1 MLETFPQFFIFNFA
15 FLIGLPLAYA
25 LPGVQSSENLK
36 DLAGIGVVV
45 EKLDRE
51 YPGTGLTRQGLEGE
65 VKARLRLAG
74 IRVLGTTAREKIPGA
89 PFLYVNVMVDRIR
102 DLPVF
107 LFVVRVEVQ
116 ETVRSL
122 RPAEH
127 QHVAVIW
134 RERSAV
140 GTIGEDYV
148 HDIFGVIQSQVDKF
162 IEAYQAE
169 NPPRPK

>member
-1 MLETFPQFFIFNFA
+1 
-15 FLIGLPLAYA
+15 
-25 LPGVQSSENLK
+25 
-36 DLAGIGVVV
+36 
-45 EKLDRE
+45 
-51 YPGTGLTRQGLEGE
+51 
-65 VKARLRLAG
+65 
-74 IRVLGTTAREKIPGA
+74 
-89 PFLYVNVMVDRIR
+89 MVDRIR

-127 QHVAVIW
+127 KHVAVIW

-162 IEAYQAE
+162 IEAYHAE